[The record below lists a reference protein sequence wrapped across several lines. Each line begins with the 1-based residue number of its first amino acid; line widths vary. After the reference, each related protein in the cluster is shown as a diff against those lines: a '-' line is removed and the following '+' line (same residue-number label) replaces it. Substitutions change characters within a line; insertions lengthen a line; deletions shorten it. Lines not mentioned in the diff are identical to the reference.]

1 MHRSCDENEVAN
13 NYLYVDGDV
22 YNFDDYRDKLKMIF
36 KDYPSAI
43 VVIDKCPIEDMKKV
57 LKIKNMYSADNRI
70 ISLSKNEEEEYI
82 SDSSMVL
89 LDVRED
95 IDAALNQVLYDSG
108 VKNLV
113 IQNHI
118 KDFFQNDSKL
128 VTSITDSLRGDE
140 ELEDFEQTKL
150 NARLVDADSG
160 SNERIILQSLS
171 LFDCIGW
178 KDERAG
184 ELDVIIGNKS
194 ITSIDSDFE
203 ILKNETIAIIKKN
216 IKRGI
221 ILEKGRTISVHPK

>member
-1 MHRSCDENEVAN
+1 MRVIGPEDKTEIVHRACDENEVAN

-43 VVIDKCPIEDMKKV
+43 VVIDKCPIEDMKKA

-113 IQNHI
+113 IQ
-118 KDFFQNDSKL
+118 
-128 VTSITDSLRGDE
+128 
-140 ELEDFEQTKL
+140 
-150 NARLVDADSG
+150 
-160 SNERIILQSLS
+160 IIL
-171 LFDCIGW
+171 
-178 KDERAG
+178 R
-184 ELDVIIGNKS
+184 
-194 ITSIDSDFE
+194 
-203 ILKNETIAIIKKN
+203 
-216 IKRGI
+216 
-221 ILEKGRTISVHPK
+221 ISFKMTLNWLLQ